1 MGSLATIT
9 LIILLGRIQSSLA
22 APARDNIFVD
32 RALRDSGSLAQGYQ
46 RTNPKVFS
54 SSTPLRVL
62 QELSSTTGASSLGFE
77 PLSMSSYSSNVS
89 TKDSGN
95 QPTRIITITKEIPT
109 TVTVSAT
116 PVTITETRL
125 QAPPITSPSPP
136 SRTSTAGLG
145 PAKTIW
151 LEPTDLSDLSPFRV
165 SKFAAG
171 EDNLEVVVAADATAS
186 GSSAGK
192 GAAPTDDGDQS
203 ALPSLLQI
211 FYPAGSVNPG
221 QKPLGGAE
229 FYASPIEISN
239 AHNVTLQYSVFFP
252 SDFDWVLAGKLPGLY
267 GGHTGC
273 SGGNAALDCF
283 STRLMWR
290 DGGAGELYLVRLF
303 I

>member
-1 MGSLATIT
+1 MGSKATIT
-9 LIILLGRIQSSLA
+9 LILLGRIQSSLA
-22 APARDNIFVD
+22 APARANIL
-32 RALRDSGSLAQGYQ
+32 ALRDSGSLAQGCQ
-46 RTNPKVFS
+46 HTTVFS
-54 SSTPLRVL
+54 SSTSPCVL
-62 QELSSTTGASSLGFE
+62 QELSGTAPSSLE
-77 PLSMSSYSSNVS
+77 LKPLPISSYFSNAS

-95 QPTRIITITKEIPT
+95 QPTRVITVTKEVPT

-116 PVTITETRL
+116 PVTITETRF
-125 QAPPITSPSPP
+125 QAPPITRSSPP

-171 EDNLEVVVAADATAS
+171 EDNLEVVAADSTAS

-192 GAAPTDDGDQS
+192 GAASTDDGDQS

-211 FYPAGSVNPG
+211 YYPAGSVNPG

-239 AHNVTLQYSVFFP
+239 AHNVTLQYSVYFP

-290 DGGAGELYLVRLF
+290 DGGAGELYLVRLLM
-303 I
+303 